1 LSLHI
6 LSVVQYLHMNPPM
19 EPMGNSVPVRGATK
33 ERRVLL
39 ILIIIIAVAVLGFVA
54 YKHFAKKAPGSEY
67 TVEEVH
73 QLLLAQTEAESKISA
88 ATLTSEQKA
97 ALVKTTEAESKA
109 ESKIS
114 AAKLTPEQKAAL
126 LKTTEAESNA
136 MGATA
141 SLAARAYAADIAAS
155 LKK

>member
-1 LSLHI
+1 
-6 LSVVQYLHMNPPM
+6 M

-88 ATLTSEQKA
+88 AKLTPEQKA
-97 ALVKTTEAESKA
+97 ALLKTTEA